1 MFARSL
7 LGALMNHQLTFAWLV
22 LVATVAVHVFDEARN
37 GFLAIYNPTVARIRE
52 RFPLLRLPIFT
63 YRRWLMQ
70 LVVAMAIA
78 VLLTPLSVHLP
89 GVFRP
94 IAATAAV
101 AMILNGLSHL
111 VGTMRGYT
119 FRDIRIPRPMPG
131 TYSSPAMI
139 AAAAYV
145 LFVLSN

>member
-1 MFARSL
+1 L
-7 LGALMNHQLTFAWLV
+7 ALAWL
-22 LVATVAVHVFDEARN
+22 LLIATVSVHVYDEARH

-52 RFPLLRLPIFT
+52 RFPLLRFPVFT
-63 YRRWLMQ
+63 YRRWMIQ
-70 LVVAMAIA
+70 LIAAIAIA

-89 GVFRP
+89 EVFRP
-94 IAATAAV
+94 IAAVVAV

-111 VGTMRGYT
+111 AGTIVGHT

-139 AAAAYV
+139 AAAIYV
-145 LFVLSN
+145 LFVLRSA